1 MKSTNNSILV
11 LILAVGVFGI
21 LNTEMGVV
29 GIVPDVSA
37 AYGVSVAEASLL
49 VSGFAL
55 VVAIAAPIM
64 PLLFSKV
71 NRKTVMLLTLGI
83 FTVCN
88 GAAAFSPNFETML
101 ALRVIPAAFHP
112 LYTSLALAMASQMG
126 TPEQAAKASARV
138 FVGVSAGMVLGA
150 PVSSALASALSLFAS
165 MMFFALVTLVVF
177 VATVFLVPSLPV
189 EHPLTYGEQLSI
201 LKKPLLWSS
210 FVSVMVLNGAM
221 FGFYGFLA
229 DYLESGLGLAAAATS
244 AMLLGYGAANIVGNV
259 AAGRLLA
266 KMPVRTSVVI
276 PVVLLVAFAALFYAG
291 GLQIA
296 ACVMLCLIGILAGIA
311 GFLPLVFGLHRV
323 KHMTDSGNLGH
334 MGVLTAAP
342 EAPDFANGLYL
353 TAANLGVTIFTPFLG
368 VFITNGGPIASD
380 LGVMGLLVIA
390 FGLILVRRA
399 VSHTRNARRS
409 RNVMGNTCPR

>member
-1 MKSTNNSILV
+1 MKPANNSILV
-11 LILAVGVFGI
+11 LILAFGVFGI

-29 GIVPDVSA
+29 GIVPAVSA

-55 VVAIAAPIM
+55 VVAIAAPVM

-83 FTVCN
+83 FTICN
-88 GAAAFSPNFETML
+88 GAAAFSPSFEAML
-101 ALRVIPAAFHP
+101 ALRIIPAAFHP

-126 TPEQAAKASARV
+126 TPEQAARASSRV

-150 PVSSALASALSLFAS
+150 PVASALASALSLFAS
-165 MMFFALVTLVVF
+165 MMFFALVMLIVLI
-177 VATVFLVPSLPV
+177 ATAFLVPSLPV
-189 EHPLTYGEQLSI
+189 ERPLTYGEQLSI

-210 FVSVMVLNGAM
+210 FVSVVVLNGAM

-244 AMLLGYGAANIVGNV
+244 IMLLGYGAANIAGNL

-266 KMPVRTSVVI
+266 KIPVRTSVAI
-276 PVVLLVAFAALFYAG
+276 PVALLVAFG
-291 GLQIA
+291 GLFLAGSMPIA
-296 ACVMLCLIGILAGIA
+296 ACVMLGLIGILAGIA
-311 GFLPLVFGLHRV
+311 NNVNQWLV
-323 KHMTDSGNLGH
+323 S
-334 MGVLTAAP
+334 TAAP

-353 TAANLGVTIFTPFLG
+353 TAANLGVTLFTPFLG
-368 VFITNGGPIASD
+368 IFISNGGSLASD
-380 LGVMGLLVIA
+380 LGVMALLAVA
-390 FGLILVRRA
+390 FVLICIRKAVAHSKTTPAGKGKHKVLRGTTPSVR
-399 VSHTRNARRS
+399 
-409 RNVMGNTCPR
+409 

>member
-1 MKSTNNSILV
+1 MKPTKSNNILV
-11 LILAVGVFGI
+11 MILAVGVFGV

-29 GIVPDVSA
+29 GIVPAVAD

-55 VVAIAAPIM
+55 VVAIAAPVM

-101 ALRVIPAAFHP
+101 ALRIIPAAFHP

-126 TPEQAAKASARV
+126 TPAQAAKASSRV

-150 PVSSALASALSLFAS
+150 PVASALASALSLFAS

-189 EHPLTYGEQLSI
+189 EHPLTYGQQLSI
-201 LKKPLLWSS
+201 LRKPLLWSS
-210 FVSVMVLNGAM
+210 FVSVVVLNGAM

-229 DYLESGLGLAAAATS
+229 DYLESGLELAAAATS
-244 AMLLGYGAANIVGNV
+244 AMLLGYGAANIAGNL

-266 KMPVRTSVVI
+266 KVPVRTTVFI
-276 PVVLLVAFAALFYAG
+276 PVALLVAFAGLFLAG
-291 GLQIA
+291 SMQIA
-296 ACVMLCLIGILAGIA
+296 ACVALGIIGILAGIA
-311 GFLPLVFGLHRV
+311 NNVNQWLV
-323 KHMTDSGNLGH
+323 S
-334 MGVLTAAP
+334 TAAP

-353 TAANLGVTIFTPFLG
+353 TAANLGVTLFTPFLG
-368 VFITNGGPIASD
+368 IFISNGGSLATD
-380 LGVMGLLVIA
+380 LGVMALLVAA
-390 FGLILVRRA
+390 FALIYIRRA
-399 VSHTRNARRS
+399 VAHATTSPAWKGKGSALQGTTSNMSYKASHH
-409 RNVMGNTCPR
+409 CHQ

>member
-1 MKSTNNSILV
+1 MKSTNNNILV

-55 VVAIAAPIM
+55 VVAITAPIM

-112 LYTSLALAMASQMG
+112 LYASLALAMASQMG

-210 FVSVMVLNGAM
+210 FVSVVVLNGAM

-276 PVVLLVAFAALFYAG
+276 PVALLVAFAALFYAG
-291 GLQIA
+291 GFQIA
-296 ACVMLCLIGILAGIA
+296 ACVMICLIGILAGIA
-311 GFLPLVFGLHRV
+311 NNVNQWLV
-323 KHMTDSGNLGH
+323 S
-334 MGVLTAAP
+334 TAAP

-368 VFITNGGPIASD
+368 VFISNGGSIASS

-390 FGLILVRRA
+390 FGLILIRRA
-399 VSHTRNARRS
+399 VSHTRNACRS

>member
-1 MKSTNNSILV
+1 MGGGKPPLKRARGGVQAMKSTNNNILV

-88 GAAAFSPNFETML
+88 GAAFSPNFETML

-165 MMFFALVTLVVF
+165 MMFFALVTLVVL
-177 VATVFLVPSLPV
+177 VATMFLVPSLPV

-210 FVSVMVLNGAM
+210 FVPVVVLNGAM

-229 DYLESGLGLAAAATS
+229 DYLVSGLGLAAAATS

-266 KMPVRTSVVI
+266 KMPVRTSAVI
-276 PVVLLVAFAALFYAG
+276 PVVLLAAFAALFYAG

-296 ACVMLCLIGILAGIA
+296 ACAMLCLIGILAGIA
-311 GFLPLVFGLHRV
+311 NNVNQWLV
-323 KHMTDSGNLGH
+323 S
-334 MGVLTAAP
+334 TAAP

-368 VFITNGGPIASD
+368 VFISNGGSIASD

-390 FGLILVRRA
+390 LGLILIRRA

>member
-1 MKSTNNSILV
+1 MKPTNNNILV

-71 NRKTVMLLTLGI
+71 NRKTVMLLTLGV

-88 GAAAFSPNFETML
+88 GAAVFSPNFETML

-259 AAGRLLA
+259 AAGR
-266 KMPVRTSVVI
+266 
-276 PVVLLVAFAALFYAG
+276 
-291 GLQIA
+291 
-296 ACVMLCLIGILAGIA
+296 
-311 GFLPLVFGLHRV
+311 
-323 KHMTDSGNLGH
+323 
-334 MGVLTAAP
+334 
-342 EAPDFANGLYL
+342 
-353 TAANLGVTIFTPFLG
+353 
-368 VFITNGGPIASD
+368 
-380 LGVMGLLVIA
+380 
-390 FGLILVRRA
+390 
-399 VSHTRNARRS
+399 
-409 RNVMGNTCPR
+409 

>member
-1 MKSTNNSILV
+1 MKSTNSSILV

-165 MMFFALVTLVVF
+165 MMFFALVTLVVL
-177 VATVFLVPSLPV
+177 VATMFLVPSLPV

-210 FVSVMVLNGAM
+210 FVPVVVLNGAM

-229 DYLESGLGLAAAATS
+229 DYLVSGLGLAAAATS

-266 KMPVRTSVVI
+266 KMPVRTSAVI
-276 PVVLLVAFAALFYAG
+276 PVVLLAAFAALFYAG

-296 ACVMLCLIGILAGIA
+296 ACAMLCLIGILEGIA
-311 GFLPLVFGLHRV
+311 NNVNQWLV
-323 KHMTDSGNLGH
+323 S
-334 MGVLTAAP
+334 TAAP

-368 VFITNGGPIASD
+368 VFISNGGSIASD

-390 FGLILVRRA
+390 LGLILIRRA

>member
-1 MKSTNNSILV
+1 MKSTNSSILV

-177 VATVFLVPSLPV
+177 VATVLLVPSLPV

-210 FVSVMVLNGAM
+210 FVPVVVLNGAM

-229 DYLESGLGLAAAATS
+229 DYLVSGLGLAAAATS

-266 KMPVRTSVVI
+266 VRTSVVI

-296 ACVMLCLIGILAGIA
+296 ACAMLCLIGILAGIA
-311 GFLPLVFGLHRV
+311 NNVNQWLV
-323 KHMTDSGNLGH
+323 S
-334 MGVLTAAP
+334 TAAP

-368 VFITNGGPIASD
+368 VFISNGGSIASD

-390 FGLILVRRA
+390 FGLTLIRRA

>member
-1 MKSTNNSILV
+1 MKSTNNIILV

-210 FVSVMVLNGAM
+210 FVSVVVLNGAM
-221 FGFYGFLA
+221 FGFLA

-276 PVVLLVAFAALFYAG
+276 PVALLVAFAALFYAG
-291 GLQIA
+291 GFQIA
-296 ACVMLCLIGILAGIA
+296 ACVMICL
-311 GFLPLVFGLHRV
+311 
-323 KHMTDSGNLGH
+323 S
-334 MGVLTAAP
+334 
-342 EAPDFANGLYL
+342 
-353 TAANLGVTIFTPFLG
+353 
-368 VFITNGGPIASD
+368 ASW
-380 LGVMGLLVIA
+380 
-390 FGLILVRRA
+390 RA
-399 VSHTRNARRS
+399 SPT
-409 RNVMGNTCPR
+409 M

>member
-1 MKSTNNSILV
+1 MKSTNNILV

-126 TPEQAAKASARV
+126 TPEEAAKASARV

-165 MMFFALVTLVVF
+165 MMFFALVTLLVF

-210 FVSVMVLNGAM
+210 FVSVVVLNGAM
-221 FGFYGFLA
+221 FGFLA

-311 GFLPLVFGLHRV
+311 NNVNQWLV
-323 KHMTDSGNLGH
+323 S
-334 MGVLTAAP
+334 TAAP

-368 VFITNGGPIASD
+368 VFISNGGSIASS

-390 FGLILVRRA
+390 FGLILIRRA